1 MSLKDKL
8 QALADA
14 NGAEFSDKADRIIK
28 VKERAIDE
36 YQCPCYPY
44 DPEHFCISPLCKSEI
59 DTKGRCHCGLYVKKE
74 IKNVV

>member
-14 NGAEFSDKADRIIK
+14 NGAKFSDKADRIIK

-36 YQCPCYPY
+36 YQCPCYPD

-59 DTKGRCHCGLYVKKE
+59 DTKGRCHCGLYIKKE
-74 IKNVV
+74 IENVV

>member
-14 NGAEFSDKADRIIK
+14 NGAKFSDKADRIIK

-36 YQCPCYPY
+36 YKCPCYPD

-59 DTKGRCHCGLYVKKE
+59 DTKGRCHCGLYIKKE
-74 IKNVV
+74 I

>member
-36 YQCPCYPY
+36 YQCPCYPD

-59 DTKGRCHCGLYVKKE
+59 DTKGKCHCGLYIKKE
-74 IKNVV
+74 IENVV

>member
-14 NGAEFSDKADRIIK
+14 NGAKFSDKADRIIK

-36 YQCPCYPY
+36 YQCPCYPD
-44 DPEHFCISPLCKSEI
+44 DPEHFCISHLCKSEI
-59 DTKGRCHCGLYVKKE
+59 DPKGRCHCGLYIKKE
-74 IKNVV
+74 IENVV